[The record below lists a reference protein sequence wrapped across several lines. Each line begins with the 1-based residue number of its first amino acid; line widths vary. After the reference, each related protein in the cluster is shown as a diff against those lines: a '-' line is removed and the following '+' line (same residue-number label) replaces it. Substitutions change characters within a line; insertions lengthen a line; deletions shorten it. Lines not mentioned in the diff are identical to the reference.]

1 MLKTRY
7 NVVLLTLTRTP
18 RLIFSIVIFWSGLIL
33 FAQPE
38 RSTVSFFS
46 NDSLLITA
54 DEFITSDSFSYLIL
68 IHEQGS
74 SRGEFNEIL
83 NRFQKMNY
91 NCLAVDVRNG
101 GNSNFI
107 PNETAKRA
115 RNKGKRNNCEAVEA
129 DILAAIDYAY
139 EKSGHGVILLGA
151 GANGSLVLKAA
162 KEQDVVNAAIALSPG
177 EFFLPL
183 FSVENTIS
191 GIQKPLLITA
201 NRTELPYIEQIMS
214 NVEEEYKTIFVPEN
228 SEGERGSAALV
239 PDNPSYTEY
248 WLAIL
253 LFFKDLQVW

>member
-7 NVVLLTLTRTP
+7 NLVLLTLIKT
-18 RLIFSIVIFWSGLIL
+18 RLIISIILFWSGFIL
-33 FAQPE
+33 VAQPQ

-46 NDSLLITA
+46 SDSLLITA
-54 DEFITSDSFSYLIL
+54 DEFITADSFSYLIL

-74 SRGEFNEIL
+74 SRGEFIEIVD
-83 NRFQKMNY
+83 RFQKMNY

-115 RNKGKRNNCEAVEA
+115 RNNDKKNNSQAVEA
-129 DILAAIDYAY
+129 DIRAAIDYAY
-139 EKSGHGVILLGA
+139 ENSGQGVVLLGA
-151 GANGSLVLKAA
+151 GANGSLVLKTA
-162 KEQDVVNAAIALSPG
+162 KEQAVVDAAIALSPG

-183 FSVENTIS
+183 FSIENTIS

-201 NRTELPYIEQIMS
+201 SRTEYPYIEQIMS

-228 SEGERGSAALV
+228 SEGERGSAVLL
-239 PDNPSYTEY
+239 PGNPSYTEY

-253 LFFKDLQVW
+253 LFFKDLQ